1 MAATE
6 EDEWEYE
13 YDGDETE
20 DFYIPID
27 LSHVPTSQK
36 MSSAFPRTGHPVL
49 LRTKLRAHHERRE
62 AEATIASHSISEDA
76 NSLGN
81 LQLNGLHTENPLVMY
96 EGQLL
101 SCQWARN
108 IGTDMFFAKPE
119 PDFAGN
125 NALRSLPDVDLIATG
140 SSKLIANVAQLR
152 PKDELFEGTVDG
164 DQAELPIGTSG
175 HSHPENGE
183 ETWPPP
189 SNFLARLNAA
199 KAKRGEKSRLVIS
212 KDAEGNRL
220 AAEVISQEESH
231 FAQERTEQDIAVESG
246 DVVMTGT

>member
-1 MAATE
+1 
-6 EDEWEYE
+6 
-13 YDGDETE
+13 
-20 DFYIPID
+20 
-27 LSHVPTSQK
+27 
-36 MSSAFPRTGHPVL
+36 
-49 LRTKLRAHHERRE
+49 
-62 AEATIASHSISEDA
+62 
-76 NSLGN
+76 
-81 LQLNGLHTENPLVMY
+81 
-96 EGQLL
+96 
-101 SCQWARN
+101 
-108 IGTDMFFAKPE
+108 
-119 PDFAGN
+119 
-125 NALRSLPDVDLIATG
+125 
-140 SSKLIANVAQLR
+140 LR

>member
-1 MAATE
+1 MARTE

-13 YDGDETE
+13 YDDNETE

-36 MSSAFPRTGHPVL
+36 MSSAIPKTGHPVL

-62 AEATIASHSISEDA
+62 AEASIASLSISQDA
-76 NSLGN
+76 HSLGN

-96 EGQLL
+96 DGQLL

-119 PDFAGN
+119 LNSDGN
-125 NALRSLPDVDLIATG
+125 HALRSLPDVDLIATG

-152 PKDELFEGTVDG
+152 PKDELFKGTLDG
-164 DQAELPIGTSG
+164 DQAGQPSNTSG

-183 ETWPPP
+183 GMRPAP
-189 SNFLARLNAA
+189 SSFLARLNAA

-212 KDAEGNRL
+212 KNADGNRL
-220 AAEVISQEESH
+220 AAEVTSQ
-231 FAQERTEQDIAVESG
+231 QEVRLFQEHTEQDVGAERE
-246 DVVMTGT
+246 DVVMTEI

>member
-1 MAATE
+1 MAITE

-13 YDGDETE
+13 YDENETE

-36 MSSAFPRTGHPVL
+36 MSSAIPRTGHPVL

-62 AEATIASHSISEDA
+62 AEAIIASLSISEDA

-81 LQLNGLHTENPLVMY
+81 LQLIGLHTQNPLVMY
-96 EGQLL
+96 DGQLL

-119 PDFAGN
+119 PESDGN

-164 DQAELPIGTSG
+164 GQAGQPSGTSG
-175 HSHPENGE
+175 HTHPENGE
-183 ETWPPP
+183 ETRPPP

-212 KDAEGNRL
+212 KDADGNRL
-220 AAEVISQEESH
+220 AAEVISQEEAQS
-231 FAQERTEQDIAVESG
+231 AQECTEQGVRAESQ
-246 DVVMTGT
+246 DMVMTET